1 MNDTHLI
8 NLDIK
13 QNFKPDND
21 NKILYGEVNTPFSLI
36 KEMFSIFPEE
46 IFSNP
51 DIKWLDPA
59 TGCGYFPMVLYNLLM
74 NGLREKI
81 NNPKTRSN
89 HILQHMIYMCEI
101 NEKNINSLKSLF
113 GDKAQIHNYDFLSTN
128 TSNFMKKNQKF
139 NVIIGNPP
147 YNSNGMKKVPT
158 NTKLNKKQDGITS
171 WTFFIKHSMSML
183 REDGYLNM
191 IIPSIWMKP
200 DKAKMFQYMTQYKIH
215 KLKTFTNTQTK
226 NIFKGQAQTPTC
238 YFLLQKRQTDNK
250 IAIFDDIYKTYMDY
264 TLTGSSIP
272 LLGIS
277 VVNRVKRYA
286 DTYGRLNVI
295 KTSLPSSHNK
305 LSYTQDK
312 QYTYKN
318 IKTTRLQGLQP
329 SPVLEFST
337 KPCAYNGE
345 KKLILAHKMY
355 GFPYYD
361 KNGIYGISNRDN
373 YVILGYDND
382 EFLKIQ
388 QFLNSDLVMY
398 LYETTRYRMKY
409 LEKYVFEFIP
419 NILNIPDFPNEINNE
434 TINLFFGFSQQE
446 ISYFSNFHKKYKLI
460 VD

>member
-1 MNDTHLI
+1 MNESYLM

-13 QNFKPDND
+13 QNFKPEND

-36 KEMFSIFPEE
+36 REMFSIFPEE

-59 TGCGYFPMVLYNLLM
+59 AGCGYFPMVLYNLLM
-74 NGLREKI
+74 DGLREKI
-81 NNPKTRSN
+81 NNPKERSN
-89 HILQHMIYMCEI
+89 HILQNMIYMCEI
-101 NEKNINSLKSLF
+101 NEKNVKMLKSLF

-128 TSNFMKKNQKF
+128 ISNFMKKNQKF
-139 NVIIGNPP
+139 NVVIGNPP

-250 IAIFDDIYKTYMDY
+250 IAIFDDIYKTYIDY

-272 LLGIS
+272 LVGIS

-295 KTSLPSSHNK
+295 KTSLPSSHNR

-312 QYTYKN
+312 QHTYKN
-318 IKTTRLQGLQP
+318 VKTTTLQGLQP
-329 SPVLEFST
+329 SLVIEFST

-382 EFLKIQ
+382 EFIRIQ
-388 QFLNSDLVMY
+388 QFLNTNLVMY

-419 NILNIPDFPNEINNE
+419 NILNIPDFPDEINNE

-446 ISYFSNFHKKYKLI
+446 INYFSNFHKKYKLI
-460 VD
+460 D

>member
-1 MNDTHLI
+1 MEVINDKGCSWI
-8 NLDIK
+8 NDLNSRTNIK
-13 QNFKPDND
+13 
-21 NKILYGEVNTPFSLI
+21 T
-36 KEMFSIFPEE
+36 
-46 IFSNP
+46 
-51 DIKWLDPA
+51 
-59 TGCGYFPMVLYNLLM
+59 
-74 NGLREKI
+74 
-81 NNPKTRSN
+81 
-89 HILQHMIYMCEI
+89 
-101 NEKNINSLKSLF
+101 LKSLF
-113 GDKAQIHNYDFLSTN
+113 GDKAQIYNYDFLSTN

-139 NVIIGNPP
+139 NVVIGNPP

-200 DKAKMFQYMTQYKIH
+200 DKANMFQYMTQYKIH

-250 IAIFDDIYKTYMDY
+250 IAIFDDIYKTYIDY

-272 LLGIS
+272 LVGIS

-329 SPVLEFST
+329 SLVIEFST

-382 EFLKIQ
+382 EFIRIQ
-388 QFLNSDLVMY
+388 QFLNTNLVMY

-419 NILNIPDFPNEINNE
+419 NILNIPDFPDEINNE

-446 ISYFSNFHKKYKLI
+446 INYFSNFHKKYKLI
-460 VD
+460 D